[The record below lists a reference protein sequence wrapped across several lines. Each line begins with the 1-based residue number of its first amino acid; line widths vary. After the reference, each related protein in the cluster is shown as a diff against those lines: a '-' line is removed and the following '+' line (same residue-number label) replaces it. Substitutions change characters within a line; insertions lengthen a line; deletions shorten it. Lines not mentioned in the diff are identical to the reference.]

1 MLLTDSF
8 LDYLRYERNYS
19 DDTVKAYGEDIRQ
32 FQEFG
37 GEDVGLQSPSEVVVD
52 VVREWMIHLMNL
64 GYATTSVNRKLSSL
78 RSYYKYLLR
87 KGEVEVDPL
96 RKITGPKNKK
106 NLPVFVK
113 ESEMNRLLDDE
124 DFGEGFEGCRDHLV
138 IAMFY
143 ATGMR
148 LSELIGLDDG
158 DVDFAASVIKVT
170 GKRNKQRLIPFG
182 EELRAEM
189 EAYVKQRDESVPV
202 RSGAFFVRKTGER
215 LYPNIVRKIVTRN
228 LSKVVTVKKRS
239 PHVLRH
245 TFATS
250 MLNHDAELGAIKELL
265 GHESLATTEIYTHT
279 TFEELKKVYNQ
290 AHPRATRPILGLKEK
305 EVCMEI
311 RIQSIHFD
319 ASEQLQAFIQKKAAK
334 LERFY
339 DDIQKVEV
347 SLKVVKPE
355 TAENKEAG
363 VKVLVPNGELYANK
377 VCDTFEEAV
386 DLCLE
391 ALEKQL
397 VKYKEKIRNK

>member
-19 DDTVKAYGEDIRQ
+19 DDTLKAYGEDIRQ

-87 KGEVEVDPL
+87 KGEVKVDPL

-250 MLNHDAELGAIKELL
+250 MLNHEAELGAIKELL

-290 AHPRATRPILGLKEK
+290 AHPRA
-305 EVCMEI
+305 
-311 RIQSIHFD
+311 
-319 ASEQLQAFIQKKAAK
+319 
-334 LERFY
+334 
-339 DDIQKVEV
+339 
-347 SLKVVKPE
+347 
-355 TAENKEAG
+355 
-363 VKVLVPNGELYANK
+363 
-377 VCDTFEEAV
+377 
-386 DLCLE
+386 
-391 ALEKQL
+391 
-397 VKYKEKIRNK
+397 

>member
-87 KGEVEVDPL
+87 KGEVKVDPL

-189 EAYVKQRDESVPV
+189 ETYVKQRDESVPV
-202 RSGAFFVRKTGER
+202 RSDAFFVRKTGER

-250 MLNHDAELGAIKELL
+250 MLNHEAELGAIKELL

-290 AHPRATRPILGLKEK
+290 AHPRA
-305 EVCMEI
+305 
-311 RIQSIHFD
+311 
-319 ASEQLQAFIQKKAAK
+319 
-334 LERFY
+334 
-339 DDIQKVEV
+339 
-347 SLKVVKPE
+347 
-355 TAENKEAG
+355 
-363 VKVLVPNGELYANK
+363 
-377 VCDTFEEAV
+377 
-386 DLCLE
+386 
-391 ALEKQL
+391 
-397 VKYKEKIRNK
+397 

>member
-87 KGEVEVDPL
+87 KGEVKVDPL

-182 EELRAEM
+182 EELQVEM
-189 EAYVKQRDESVPV
+189 ETYVKQRDESVPV

-250 MLNHDAELGAIKELL
+250 MLNHEAELGAIKELL

-290 AHPRATRPILGLKEK
+290 AHPRA
-305 EVCMEI
+305 
-311 RIQSIHFD
+311 
-319 ASEQLQAFIQKKAAK
+319 
-334 LERFY
+334 
-339 DDIQKVEV
+339 
-347 SLKVVKPE
+347 
-355 TAENKEAG
+355 
-363 VKVLVPNGELYANK
+363 
-377 VCDTFEEAV
+377 
-386 DLCLE
+386 
-391 ALEKQL
+391 
-397 VKYKEKIRNK
+397 

>member
-87 KGEVEVDPL
+87 KGEVKVDPL

-124 DFGEGFEGCRDHLV
+124 NFGEGFEGCRDHLV

-182 EELRAEM
+182 EELRVEM
-189 EAYVKQRDESVPV
+189 ETYVKQRDESVPV
-202 RSGAFFVRKTGER
+202 RSDAFFVRKTGER

-250 MLNHDAELGAIKELL
+250 MLNHEAELGAIKELL

-290 AHPRATRPILGLKEK
+290 AHPRA
-305 EVCMEI
+305 
-311 RIQSIHFD
+311 
-319 ASEQLQAFIQKKAAK
+319 
-334 LERFY
+334 
-339 DDIQKVEV
+339 
-347 SLKVVKPE
+347 
-355 TAENKEAG
+355 
-363 VKVLVPNGELYANK
+363 
-377 VCDTFEEAV
+377 
-386 DLCLE
+386 
-391 ALEKQL
+391 
-397 VKYKEKIRNK
+397 

>member
-64 GYATTSVNRKLSSL
+64 GYVTTSVNRKLSSL

-87 KGEVEVDPL
+87 KGEVKVDPL

-182 EELRAEM
+182 EELRVEM

-250 MLNHDAELGAIKELL
+250 MLNHEAELGAIKELL

-290 AHPRATRPILGLKEK
+290 AHPRA
-305 EVCMEI
+305 
-311 RIQSIHFD
+311 
-319 ASEQLQAFIQKKAAK
+319 
-334 LERFY
+334 
-339 DDIQKVEV
+339 
-347 SLKVVKPE
+347 
-355 TAENKEAG
+355 
-363 VKVLVPNGELYANK
+363 
-377 VCDTFEEAV
+377 
-386 DLCLE
+386 
-391 ALEKQL
+391 
-397 VKYKEKIRNK
+397 

>member
-182 EELRAEM
+182 EELRVEM

-202 RSGAFFVRKTGER
+202 RSDAFFVRKTGER

-250 MLNHDAELGAIKELL
+250 MLNHEAELGAIKELL

-290 AHPRATRPILGLKEK
+290 AHPRA
-305 EVCMEI
+305 
-311 RIQSIHFD
+311 
-319 ASEQLQAFIQKKAAK
+319 
-334 LERFY
+334 
-339 DDIQKVEV
+339 
-347 SLKVVKPE
+347 
-355 TAENKEAG
+355 
-363 VKVLVPNGELYANK
+363 
-377 VCDTFEEAV
+377 
-386 DLCLE
+386 
-391 ALEKQL
+391 
-397 VKYKEKIRNK
+397 